1 GISLIGLVVMYTTG
15 FLFLHAL
22 PAVKHLNLRE
32 RLFFAPTFFFA
43 YILVIFFANWAT
55 QGRLLSSSPLLWIFF
70 TASLVALLWS
80 GRHQVANTLFFL
92 HQKRREGGWREVA
105 CQVFFP
111 GQTIYGGYRLIH
123 RYRFLLFCL
132 IIFAA
137 TLISCVPVLIGERFD
152 VDALDHLMW
161 TNQFLNGKVFSS
173 LIPYAEIDLSK
184 AMYPFIVHVA
194 AAFFARL
201 FLVQAETG
209 IIITTVIQAL
219 LYPLGLY
226 FLVLKITNNYRIA
239 LLAVITGCFYFGHG
253 YLLGLWWFNIPIQ
266 RLDMAN
272 NVCRMMSMAIAPFI
286 LYLFLLITDDENKKI
301 WVLAG
306 ILTGIAGLIHPYF
319 FSYVITFS
327 FVAILYFSIQKDWVT
342 IGKLSGILLISLPLF
357 SLILMPSILPPIDNA
372 PASGQFTVIPQEF
385 KDGSLSQVII
395 TPYEYL
401 LSYGLIGI
409 LAIFSLFIWQRGQY
423 KNFIQLLSFTILLLL
438 AATWAKEILF
448 VRFNIP
454 VPYNPAQHKYG
465 NTLFLVCIILSSI
478 FIRNFR
484 IKNRWGQT
492 ILGSL
497 VIVLTLSTLPNLKAF
512 ERYFIQRDP
521 FFSQYRAPD
530 NIYRLIKSRLQPDDV
545 LAIPNWWA
553 NRFASFTGYDILYI
567 NENNYYTPY
576 RQLANILLFLP
587 AGKKQSAIAEEA
599 GMQYEELLQQLVGY
613 FGIEAVIVPQ
623 RLSNTYNQY
632 KFTHYLESGSTHLP
646 ARKKIPFAIYK
657 VDKNKI
663 SSENNIRISERILT
677 NKKIFQIA
685 AGGIPLITERYIRL
699 VIYNQRRKNFIS
711 LASTNNNILGVNSS
725 DHDVYEID
733 PDNGRITQRIN
744 LPEQPSAI
752 AVFKNELYIYF
763 RKDKTLRK
771 VNLKRKSNLQDIGIL
786 AAPVGKVENIA
797 FDKEGK
803 LWFFAWSSRQKQY
816 FLYSYNLSTQQ
827 TVTEGKL
834 PRKQIYT
841 GLAFEEIGGTMLI
854 STKRGYYMRWSPE
867 EKKIIS
873 RYYNGRIRPSG
884 ICTIASTLYAYN
896 GLNHLIGKLEPLEL

>member
-1 GISLIGLVVMYTTG
+1 MYTTG

-22 PAVKHLNLRE
+22 PAAKHLNLRE

-43 YILVIFFANWAT
+43 YILVIFSANWAT
-55 QGRLLSSSPLLWIFF
+55 QGRLLSSAPFLWAFF
-70 TASLVALLWS
+70 TVSIVTLLWS
-80 GRHQVANTLFFL
+80 GRHLVANTFFFL
-92 HQKRREGGWREVA
+92 NKKIQVGGWREVVD
-105 CQVFFP
+105 QIFFP
-111 GQTIYGGYRLIH
+111 GQSISGGYRLID

-132 IIFAA
+132 ILFAA
-137 TLISCVPVLIGERFD
+137 TLISCAPVLLGERFD

-173 LIPYAEIDLSK
+173 LIPYTEIGLSK
-184 AMYPFIVHVA
+184 AMYPFIVHVT

-226 FLVLKITNNYRIA
+226 FLILKITHNYRIA

-253 YLLGLWWFNIPIQ
+253 YLLGLWWFNIPVQ

-272 NVCRMMSMAIAPFI
+272 NVCRMMSMAVAPFI
-286 LYLFLLITDDENKKI
+286 LYLFLLITDEREKKI

-319 FSYVITFS
+319 FSYAITFL
-327 FVAILYFSIQKDWVT
+327 FIATLYFSIQKDWKT
-342 IGKLSGILLISLPLF
+342 TGKLSGILLISLPLF
-357 SLILMPSILPPIDNA
+357 SLILMPGILQPIDST
-372 PASGQFTVIPQEF
+372 PASGQFTVIPLEF
-385 KDGSLSQVII
+385 KGGSLSQVII

-409 LAIFSLFIWQRGQY
+409 LAIFSLFIWKRGQY
-423 KNFIQLLSFTILLLL
+423 KNFTLLITSTILILIIV
-438 AATWAKEILF
+438 TWAKEILF

-465 NTLFLVCIILSSI
+465 NTLFLICIILSSI
-478 FIRNFR
+478 FIRNFSV
-484 IKNRWGQT
+484 KNSWGQAM
-492 ILGSL
+492 IGSL
-497 VIVLTLSTLPNLKAF
+497 IIALTLSTIPNLKAF
-512 ERYFIQRDP
+512 EGYFIQRDP

-530 NIYRLIKSRLQPDDV
+530 NIYNLIKSRLQPDDV
-545 LAIPNWWA
+545 LAIPDWWTS
-553 NRFASFTGYDILYI
+553 RFASFTGHNILYI

-576 RQLANILLFLP
+576 RRLANILLFLP
-587 AGKKQSAIAEEA
+587 AGKKQSAIAKEA
-599 GMQYEELLQQLVGY
+599 GIQYEELLQHLVAY
-613 FGIEAVIVPQ
+613 FGIGAVIVPQ
-623 RLSNTYNQY
+623 RLSTTYNQY
-632 KFTHYLESGSTHLP
+632 KFTHYLKSGSTHLP
-646 ARKKIPFAIYK
+646 ARKKIQFAIYK

-663 SSENNIRISERILT
+663 SLQNNIGISERILT

-699 VIYNQRRKNFIS
+699 GIYNQRRKNFIA
-711 LASTNNNILGVNSS
+711 LASTNNNILAINSS
-725 DHDVYEID
+725 DHDVYEIN
-733 PDNGRITQRIN
+733 PDNGQIIRRIH

-752 AVFKNELYIYF
+752 AVFKDELYIYF

-771 VNLKRKSNLQDIGIL
+771 VNLRRKSNLQNLWAL
-786 AAPVGKVENIA
+786 AAPVGKVGNIA

-803 LWFFAWSSRQKQY
+803 LWFFAWSSRQKHY
-816 FLYSYNLSTQQ
+816 LLYSYNLSTQQ
-827 TVTEGKL
+827 TVTEGEL

-841 GLAFEEIGGTMLI
+841 GLAFEENNGTMLI

-873 RYYNGRIRPSG
+873 RYYNGRIRPFG
-884 ICTIASTLYAYN
+884 ICTIDSTLYAYN